1 MNLYWGA
8 LQNHSA
14 ISYGYGSLERAFRLG
29 RDHLDFCSV
38 VGHATWHDMPTDR
51 SRYGFSI
58 DYHTQGFARL
68 KHNWK
73 TMQETVA

>member
-1 MNLYWGA
+1 MNLYWGD
-8 LQNHSA
+8 LHNHCA

-68 KHNWK
+68 NLNFK
-73 TMQETVA
+73 TMH